1 MYTYQDFETDLKS
14 GADIA
19 ISSAI
24 SHHQADAMYKTA
36 LDADRYD
43 RQQNTTIS
51 RFVKK
56 LFTADGRHVPDYYS
70 SNNKLCSSFFRRL
83 NTQRNTYSLGNGV
96 VFDEEGV
103 KEELGEDF
111 DTRLKEAGYYALIH
125 GMSFLFW
132 NVDHVH
138 VYKYTEFAPLFDE
151 ETGELKAG
159 IRYWQIDANKPMY
172 AVLYEEDG
180 YTKYRKASSDKN
192 GTGVFQV
199 VTPKSAYRVTYA
211 QAELDNEPEIV
222 GEENYNSLPII
233 PVYGSRLKQ
242 STLIGMKGSI
252 DAYDLVRSGF
262 ANDLNDCSEIYW
274 IVSNAGGMD
283 QQDLAQ
289 FRNRLKLQHI
299 ANVENADDVNVT
311 PYSQEI
317 PYQSRKE
324 FLEEIRS
331 GIYED
336 FGGLDVHTIS
346 AGSTNDHIEAGYQ
359 PLDEQADDYEY
370 EIIQAVQN
378 LTRLVFG
385 EPYTPVFKRNKLA
398 NNTEIT
404 NMILASANYLDE
416 ETILN
421 HLPFLTPDEVE
432 GIMERKAQEDYESFN
447 GLEGEISGSDE
458 DLSDG
463 GTNTSEEE
471 E

>member
-1 MYTYQDFETDLKS
+1 MYTYQDFVDDLKS
-14 GADIA
+14 GASIA
-19 ISSAI
+19 IENAI
-24 SHHQADAMYKTA
+24 NKHRQTDMYRIA

-51 RFVKK
+51 QFIKK
-56 LFTADGRHVPDYYS
+56 LYTDDGRQVPDYYS

-96 VFDEEGV
+96 TFDEEGI
-103 KEELGEDF
+103 KEQLGEDF
-111 DTRLKEAGYYALIH
+111 DTRLKEAGYFALIH

-138 VYKYTEFAPLFDE
+138 VYEYTEFAPLFDE

-159 IRYWQIDANKPMY
+159 IRYWQIDSNKPMY

-192 GTGVFQV
+192 GTGQFEE
-199 VTPKSAYRVTYA
+199 VTKKSAYRVTYA
-211 QAELDNEPEIV
+211 QAEVDTEPEIV

-242 STLIGMKGSI
+242 STLVGMKGSI

-262 ANDLNDCSEIYW
+262 ANDLADCSEIYW
-274 IVSNAGGMD
+274 LVSNAGGMD
-283 QQDLAQ
+283 QADLSE
-289 FRNRLKLQHI
+289 FRQRLKNTHI
-299 ANVENADDVNVT
+299 ANVENADDVSIT
-311 PYSQEI
+311 PYTQEI
-317 PYQSRKE
+317 PYASRKE
-324 FLEEIRS
+324 FLDEIRS

-359 PLDEQADDYEY
+359 PMDEQADDYEY
-370 EIIQAVQN
+370 EIIQSVQN

-385 EPYTPVFKRNKLA
+385 KGHTPVFKRNKLA
-398 NNTEIT
+398 NYTEIT
-404 NMILASANYLDE
+404 NMILSSANYLDE

-421 HLPFLTPDEVE
+421 HLPFLTPDEVK
-432 GIMERKAQEDYESFN
+432 GIMDRKAQEDYDSFN
-447 GLEGEISGSDE
+447 GSGGDTSGSE
-458 DLSDG
+458 SDLNEG
-463 GTNTSEEE
+463 GTNPSGEEE
-471 E
+471 